1 MKSKYQIFSEML
13 TTYCA
18 VQKDDMKLK
27 KIADHYGFTSQAN
40 MLIEESAEFTQ
51 AVCKLRRGNENEYA
65 HIQEELADVLVCA
78 EQLKYLLG
86 ADEIESI
93 MSAKLDRQLQRI
105 EQEKQAEMNR
115 IFP

>member
-1 MKSKYQIFSEML
+1 MDNRIKY
-13 TTYCA
+13 
-18 VQKDDMKLK
+18 
-27 KIADHYGFTSQAN
+27 IANHYGFTSQAD
-40 MLIEESAEFTQ
+40 MLIEESAEFIQ
-51 AVCKLRRGNENEYA
+51 AVSKFRRGNENEYT
-65 HIQEELADVLVCA
+65 HIKEELADVLICA
-78 EQLKYLLG
+78 EQLRYLLG

>member
-1 MKSKYQIFSEML
+1 MDNRIKY
-13 TTYCA
+13 
-18 VQKDDMKLK
+18 
-27 KIADHYGFTSQAN
+27 IANHYSFTSQAD

-51 AVCKLRRGNENEYA
+51 AVCKLRRGNQSEYN
-65 HIQEELADVLVCA
+65 HIKEELADVLVCA

-105 EQEKQAEMNR
+105 EKEKQAEMNR